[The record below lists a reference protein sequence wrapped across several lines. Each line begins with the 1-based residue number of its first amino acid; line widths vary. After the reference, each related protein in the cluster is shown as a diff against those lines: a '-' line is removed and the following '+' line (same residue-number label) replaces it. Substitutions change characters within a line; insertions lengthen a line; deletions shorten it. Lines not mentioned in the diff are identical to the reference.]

1 MRDLFSKL
9 NISKALVRKGVSL
22 VVVFAMLIT
31 AYVAFSMN
39 KTLGWFA
46 KNNTVTASGMVTQAY
61 QDKFRVEYSF
71 VSGQDVNWHVLD
83 GNTIDLS
90 ELRVPGDTVVIQF
103 RVTSIGSKPV
113 YLTGF
118 GVDAPGMND
127 DIPKI
132 DANGKACYLS
142 TELQTRL
149 VEMAKQPVSE
159 DAEADDNQYTIPV
172 DDENDEIP
180 YTALRDETNGAP
192 AIDYFDWVNWGST
205 DSSILLNPQDSVVFT
220 VEFEFINRTDPQ
232 DIFKNFTST
241 GGACNRYIFLTFD

>member
-61 QDKFRVEYSF
+61 QDKFRVEYSL
-71 VSGQDVNWHVLD
+71 DNENWTVM
-83 GNTIDLS
+83 TTQSPVDLTD
-90 ELRVPGDTVVIQF
+90 LRVPGDIDTIYF

-118 GVDAPGMND
+118 GISAPGMND

-159 DAEADDNQYTIPV
+159 DEEADDDQYTIP
-172 DDENDEIP
+172 DDTETNEIP
-180 YTALRDETNGAP
+180 YTVLRDETNGAA
-192 AIDYFDWVNWGST
+192 AIDYFDWVNWGGS

-241 GGACNRYIFLTFD
+241 GGACNRYVFVTFD